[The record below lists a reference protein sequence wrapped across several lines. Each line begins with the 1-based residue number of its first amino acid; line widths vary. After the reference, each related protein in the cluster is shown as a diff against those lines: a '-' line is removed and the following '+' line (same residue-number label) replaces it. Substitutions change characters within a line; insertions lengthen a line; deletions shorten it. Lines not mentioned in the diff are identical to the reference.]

1 MFKQWLECLQH
12 LNLAG
17 HAWLAGGLALHNGH
31 AQWPLVAGHQALQV
45 LQQQAGVV
53 SFSLNIFYFRIDC
66 GKSERHKSWANKR
79 SYVGNINRK
88 IQHLFWTAS
97 KKVVPFKTERHAFKC
112 SFATKK
118 ILYVFKRQCHDKNT
132 YSTYQNV
139 TW

>member
-53 SFSLNIFYFRIDC
+53 SFSLNIFYFIIDC

-88 IQHLFWTAS
+88 IRHLFWTAS
-97 KKVVPFKTERHAFKC
+97 KKVVPFKRKDMHSNVA
-112 SFATKK
+112 SLLKK
-118 ILYVFKRQCHDKNT
+118 YCMFLRD
-132 YSTYQNV
+132 NV
-139 TW
+139 MIKTLIVPIKM